1 MDPAPESRI
10 ECDNVKDIFT
20 EVINHVPH
28 ITEAVV
34 WYNPLIV
41 ADLDTTGVVAGFGI
55 TITNLYSSGDP
66 VRGEPEVAD
75 QSEVGHKQSHQSEVD
90 CQAVLDHH
98 LVLQALQS
106 EAGRSCC
113 LRGLVIQRL
122 NLSTPAASFG
132 RVCPIPLPSNSEE
145 LFRLPNKED

>member
-1 MDPAPESRI
+1 M
-10 ECDNVKDIFT
+10 
-20 EVINHVPH
+20 
-28 ITEAVV
+28 V
-34 WYNPLIV
+34 WLIPLTV

-75 QSEVGHKQSHQSEVD
+75 QSEVSHKQSHQSEVD
-90 CQAVLDHH
+90 CQTVLDHH

-106 EAGRSCC
+106 EVGRSCC

-122 NLSTPAASFG
+122 NLSTPAASSG

-145 LFRLPNKED
+145 LFWLPNKED